1 MSLRGLKMLRR
12 LSANYTDYA
21 NHDSQQRF
29 FEHVSDGN
37 LEKCLKFL
45 ERGLDP
51 NFIHRA
57 SGHTPL
63 TKAVLGKEPKR
74 MIMLLCRYGAFL
86 EFRDRNGYTALHHA
100 SINGKHESMQVLLD
114 VGASVNSRDLKGMTP
129 LYNAICD
136 GNSTLTA
143 EILLKE
149 KCDLNIVDN
158 TGQWNELHQACKRGK
173 TDLVELLILYGS
185 EINARTSAGNS
196 ALHISASFNKV
207 HCARQLLYRGI
218 DKTIRNRAGQ
228 TAYEV
233 AALTSNFVIMD
244 DITNFKPEQ
253 AEPFSTTP
261 SYTNR
266 KKEPVFAREGSV
278 SSNKSS
284 GSEQKKAPG
293 HTRTVSAGAAVQR
306 SSSIKTESRN
316 KQNNV
321 PVEPTRTNSVGASSS
336 ASSTASSV
344 RALPAEFPAPSN
356 TTLQMTLEELIKTAR
371 VCKIPKTKRG
381 YGFHVKGLAEKKKEF
396 TPSVE
401 APCSQFMFGVDQDSE
416 SCKAGVLPDDFIY
429 KVNGKDVSVASHKE
443 VVELIKKSGDPLH
456 LSLIQ
461 VSKNLPVQA
470 PPPAATT
477 TPTTSPAATPTAVAP
492 PPAVPKRDPKTRL
505 KGPRLS
511 LSTRSNTISGPV
523 TNNADNNGEESIYD
537 NIKRPTATVPAS
549 AESESSR
556 PPPPPAPAP
565 AFVPRKLERM
575 NSAPGGAARA
585 DGYKRSNT
593 MPVKPPS
600 SIKEEQGTYMPS
612 EIMTLSRLS
621 TSTPPPRSSFS
632 SRRRSTYQTLTG
644 GIVEEDESESE
655 PDFMSHINRYHTLS
669 AAQIDALKR
678 KAKDDE
684 ENGNESHKN
693 RYRTMSAAEIN
704 LIKRTVRVE
713 EADERRSMR
722 SDGSGWGSMCS
733 LSDQKEEIDDNK
745 SVSFR
750 SDSGDWGSL
759 SSLSRF
765 VDTAEMS
772 TQTNVTSSTQTS
784 PHVSPENS
792 PSQPAR
798 REASVRDQTDMDSS
812 ASTISL
818 PTPTNE
824 PPKIGSVINV
834 ADPIYTTPKTVG
846 TSTSSRSSQAIEVD
860 ESRPPPPKRSSTLSK
875 ITVQKPPRSNAGGQK
890 AGQKLVHTTSAPHV
904 STQCLP
910 DPPARSSSMSQN
922 TQPPTPVRSS
932 STSKKNLSVPVKSTS
947 SSQNTQSTAQE
958 KATSGSQKSQD
969 KSTVRS
975 NQSSSAARSSSIKS
989 ISTTTKTYPSAPP
1002 KTSSLS
1008 RKSQPSSSV
1017 KTSVTKRTSTQPSK
1031 AVKHEDPKVSE
1042 VEIDLLPPPPP
1053 ELHHLTNSPTTVLLT
1068 SRDLKSN
1075 SKTHLVSTNLSSQ
1088 NNKPPTVELKKVELD
1103 VLPKE
1108 VLVDKDQDKDN
1119 VKLKKVD
1126 TNSLEKPPVPK
1137 EVDNTKY
1144 RTTAITKAAIFG
1156 TVSVRVRPTSLERMK
1171 SSEKSGAGE
1180 PSGIVEEKRSV
1191 DGQTKSKNDTKKSSK
1206 KSKKSK
1212 KSTKKKDEKEKSS
1225 SKKSSDRSWTC
1236 ESCQISNPT
1245 SKDFCDK
1252 CHMPRKQ
1259 LWLCPDCDKYN
1270 SRSKCSGC
1278 KKV

>member
-600 SIKEEQGTYMPS
+600 SIKEEQKK
-612 EIMTLSRLS
+612 
-621 TSTPPPRSSFS
+621 
-632 SRRRSTYQTLTG
+632 
-644 GIVEEDESESE
+644 EEAVQMV
-655 PDFMSHINRYHTLS
+655 PVLPHNT
-669 AAQIDALKR
+669 
-678 KAKDDE
+678 
-684 ENGNESHKN
+684 
-693 RYRTMSAAEIN
+693 AAE
-704 LIKRTVRVE
+704 LQEQRKRLT
-713 EADERRSMR
+713 SIQHG
-722 SDGSGWGSMCS
+722 SDNQS
-733 LSDQKEEIDDNK
+733 L
-745 SVSFR
+745 
-750 SDSGDWGSL
+750 GSL
-759 SSLSRF
+759 Q
-765 VDTAEMS
+765 S
-772 TQTNVTSSTQTS
+772 TQS
-784 PHVSPENS
+784 
-792 PSQPAR
+792 
-798 REASVRDQTDMDSS
+798 
-812 ASTISL
+812 
-818 PTPTNE
+818 E
-824 PPKIGSVINV
+824 PPKVSVSRSPDNRPLLDEPPIAKSKSAEDIARKAAEMRKKRGSVLSGGKVHN
-834 ADPIYTTPKTVG
+834 Y
-846 TSTSSRSSQAIEVD
+846 EL
-860 ESRPPPPKRSSTLSK
+860 PPPP
-875 ITVQKPPRSNAGGQK
+875 TVIPP
-890 AGQKLVHTTSAPHV
+890 PPP
-904 STQCLP
+904 P
-910 DPPARSSSMSQN
+910 D
-922 TQPPTPVRSS
+922 
-932 STSKKNLSVPVKSTS
+932 
-947 SSQNTQSTAQE
+947 
-958 KATSGSQKSQD
+958 D
-969 KSTVRS
+969 
-975 NQSSSAARSSSIKS
+975 
-989 ISTTTKTYPSAPP
+989 
-1002 KTSSLS
+1002 
-1008 RKSQPSSSV
+1008 
-1017 KTSVTKRTSTQPSK
+1017 
-1031 AVKHEDPKVSE
+1031 
-1042 VEIDLLPPPPP
+1042 LPPPPP
-1053 ELHHLTNSPTTVLLT
+1053 AVEPVSAPPPPPPPSEPASPAEPAPPIEPSPPSQPEPEKKPKETPVVSVTPVVTKQPEVKPEVKKEPDADKDDNDSYDSGFIQNGKHVEDWEAADVAEWLTGLGLGEYKDIFLENDISGPNLLDLT
-1068 SRDLKSN
+1068 KADLKELGVTKLGHRITLTKEIKSR
-1075 SKTHLVSTNLSSQ
+1075 LS
-1088 NNKPPTVELKKVELD
+1088 EG
-1103 VLPKE
+1103 
-1108 VLVDKDQDKDN
+1108 
-1119 VKLKKVD
+1119 
-1126 TNSLEKPPVPK
+1126 
-1137 EVDNTKY
+1137 
-1144 RTTAITKAAIFG
+1144 R
-1156 TVSVRVRPTSLERMK
+1156 
-1171 SSEKSGAGE
+1171 
-1180 PSGIVEEKRSV
+1180 
-1191 DGQTKSKNDTKKSSK
+1191 
-1206 KSKKSK
+1206 
-1212 KSTKKKDEKEKSS
+1212 
-1225 SKKSSDRSWTC
+1225 
-1236 ESCQISNPT
+1236 
-1245 SKDFCDK
+1245 
-1252 CHMPRKQ
+1252 
-1259 LWLCPDCDKYN
+1259 
-1270 SRSKCSGC
+1270 
-1278 KKV
+1278 

>member
-461 VSKNLPVQA
+461 VSKN
-470 PPPAATT
+470 
-477 TPTTSPAATPTAVAP
+477 
-492 PPAVPKRDPKTRL
+492 R
-505 KGPRLS
+505 
-511 LSTRSNTISGPV
+511 
-523 TNNADNNGEESIYD
+523 EESIYD

-600 SIKEEQGTYMPS
+600 SIKEEQKK
-612 EIMTLSRLS
+612 
-621 TSTPPPRSSFS
+621 
-632 SRRRSTYQTLTG
+632 
-644 GIVEEDESESE
+644 EEAVQMV
-655 PDFMSHINRYHTLS
+655 PVLPHNT
-669 AAQIDALKR
+669 
-678 KAKDDE
+678 
-684 ENGNESHKN
+684 
-693 RYRTMSAAEIN
+693 AAE
-704 LIKRTVRVE
+704 LQEQRKRLT
-713 EADERRSMR
+713 SIQHG
-722 SDGSGWGSMCS
+722 SDNQS
-733 LSDQKEEIDDNK
+733 L
-745 SVSFR
+745 
-750 SDSGDWGSL
+750 GSL
-759 SSLSRF
+759 Q
-765 VDTAEMS
+765 S
-772 TQTNVTSSTQTS
+772 TQS
-784 PHVSPENS
+784 
-792 PSQPAR
+792 
-798 REASVRDQTDMDSS
+798 
-812 ASTISL
+812 
-818 PTPTNE
+818 E
-824 PPKIGSVINV
+824 PPKVSVSRSPDNRPLLDEPPIAKSKSAEDIARKAAEMRKKRGSVLSGGKVHN
-834 ADPIYTTPKTVG
+834 Y
-846 TSTSSRSSQAIEVD
+846 EL
-860 ESRPPPPKRSSTLSK
+860 PPPP
-875 ITVQKPPRSNAGGQK
+875 TVIPP
-890 AGQKLVHTTSAPHV
+890 PPP
-904 STQCLP
+904 P
-910 DPPARSSSMSQN
+910 D
-922 TQPPTPVRSS
+922 
-932 STSKKNLSVPVKSTS
+932 
-947 SSQNTQSTAQE
+947 
-958 KATSGSQKSQD
+958 D
-969 KSTVRS
+969 
-975 NQSSSAARSSSIKS
+975 
-989 ISTTTKTYPSAPP
+989 
-1002 KTSSLS
+1002 
-1008 RKSQPSSSV
+1008 
-1017 KTSVTKRTSTQPSK
+1017 
-1031 AVKHEDPKVSE
+1031 
-1042 VEIDLLPPPPP
+1042 LPPPPP
-1053 ELHHLTNSPTTVLLT
+1053 AVEPVSAPPPPPPPSEPASPAEPAPPIEPSPPSQPEPEKKPKETPVVSVTPVVTKQPEVKPEVKKEPDADKDDNDSYDSGFIQNGKHVEDWEAADVAEWLTGLGLGEYKDIFLENDISGPNLLDLT
-1068 SRDLKSN
+1068 KADLKELGVTKLGHRITLTKEIKSR
-1075 SKTHLVSTNLSSQ
+1075 LS
-1088 NNKPPTVELKKVELD
+1088 EG
-1103 VLPKE
+1103 
-1108 VLVDKDQDKDN
+1108 
-1119 VKLKKVD
+1119 
-1126 TNSLEKPPVPK
+1126 
-1137 EVDNTKY
+1137 
-1144 RTTAITKAAIFG
+1144 R
-1156 TVSVRVRPTSLERMK
+1156 
-1171 SSEKSGAGE
+1171 
-1180 PSGIVEEKRSV
+1180 
-1191 DGQTKSKNDTKKSSK
+1191 
-1206 KSKKSK
+1206 
-1212 KSTKKKDEKEKSS
+1212 
-1225 SKKSSDRSWTC
+1225 
-1236 ESCQISNPT
+1236 
-1245 SKDFCDK
+1245 
-1252 CHMPRKQ
+1252 
-1259 LWLCPDCDKYN
+1259 
-1270 SRSKCSGC
+1270 
-1278 KKV
+1278 